1 MAIDPRLCRPGHARA
16 RTLAVPS
23 AMPRSA
29 WHLLLAALLL
39 LAAATGLQG
48 QVAINATGAPP
59 GTSNAMLDISSVNKG
74 LLIPRMTAS
83 QRAIIVGPDGLIIYQ
98 TDSSGSGPAGYWYYD
113 AAALVKWRH
122 IGWNNPGIWQL
133 GGNAGTTSADFI
145 GTTNLAPM
153 IFRIVNY
160 DRGRL
165 NEFGQLQFYSKYP
178 NWPVGAPSP
187 ITEQVHV
194 QGGVKL
200 SGGSAGDNEGNIRF
214 VPASGGV
221 RARFEGNVANTLPA
235 AQAALLPTV
244 NGWKQLDNNFY
255 ERKLQ
260 ETPKTGAGCQDPSQ
274 TTLAAASVDAGPRP
288 WPKTGPVSGPYV
300 TMGGQFNPYY
310 GLWEDGHRQYL
321 FQATDLAAMGLCPG
335 PSNPIRAIAFN
346 VTGVSSSNTGRI
358 HFLRFRMKNTIAAD
372 VSAGFDNTGLIDFAN
387 PAPPDLTV
395 PKPAYSNHGIGYDVQ
410 TGWNVH
416 GADVVGNFFWA
427 GSNLLL
433 DAALDDQEW
442 STGDG
447 DAYTI
452 KYGTGVDGY
461 STSYPSTIA
470 MYCDACGG
478 TGSTSS
484 CPWKNPP
491 APGFYFPPTTPINGD
506 PGLPGSTQK
515 GWGWTGGWFLTAGVN
530 TSACD
535 GATAWGGGGPPSI
548 LQQLPRVAFL
558 AKYTGGG
565 AAYDVGSYM
574 VAQDGLMVGDA
585 AWAASGSYPANLFRG
600 PGTISAKRSVWSG
613 SSLLSDHV
621 FDLYYTGTTRPED
634 AKAAGQ
640 YVRVPLQELP
650 NYVERERRLPNVQGR
665 SAWNR
670 EGGFSVDQLTNQLWV
685 AVEDQALYIQELNQ
699 RMDAL
704 RQYLVEKKLKELEGK

>member
-1 MAIDPRLCRPGHARA
+1 
-16 RTLAVPS
+16 
-23 AMPRSA
+23 MPRTA
-29 WHLLLAALLL
+29 WHLLAAALLL
-39 LAAATGLQG
+39 LAAATGLRA

-59 GTSNAMLDISSVNKG
+59 GTPNAMLDVSSTNKG

-83 QRAIIVGPDGLIIYQ
+83 QRAVIINPDGLMIYQ
-98 TDSSGSGPAGYWYYD
+98 TDSTGSLPAGYWYYD
-113 AAALVKWRH
+113 ASTAPVGWRH

-145 GTTNLAPM
+145 GTTNLAPL
-153 IFRIVNY
+153 IFKIMNY

-165 NEFGQLQFYSKYP
+165 NEFGQLQFYSAYP
-178 NWPVGAPSP
+178 AWPAGTPSP
-187 ITEQVHV
+187 ATEQVHV

-200 SGGSAGDNEGNIRF
+200 NGGSAGDSEGNIRF
-214 VPASGGV
+214 VPASGGA
-221 RARFEGNVANTLPA
+221 RARFEGYVANTLPA

-244 NGWKQLDNNFY
+244 NGWKQIDNNFY

-260 ETPKTGAGCQDPSQ
+260 ETPKTGAGCQDP
-274 TTLAAASVDAGPRP
+274 TNTALAASSVESGARYWPIPGPLP
-288 WPKTGPVSGPYV
+288 PYI
-300 TMGGQFNPYY
+300 TINSQFNPYF
-310 GLWEDGHRQYL
+310 GLWEDGHRQYMY
-321 FQATDLAAMGLCPG
+321 QASDLAAIGLCPG
-335 PSNPIRAIAFN
+335 AGNPIRAIAFN
-346 VTGVSSSNTGRI
+346 VTSVSSSATGRI
-358 HFLRFRMKNTIAAD
+358 HFLRFRMKNTTTAD

-387 PAPPDLTV
+387 PVPPNV
-395 PKPAYSNHGIGYDVQ
+395 PGPPMKYTDHGIGYDVQ

-427 GSNLLL
+427 GSNLLI
-433 DAALDDQEW
+433 DASLDDQEW

-452 KYGTGVDGY
+452 KYGNGVLGY
-461 STSYPSTIA
+461 NTSYPSTIA

-478 TGSTSS
+478 NGGISS
-484 CPWKNPP
+484 CPWKTAP
-491 APGFYFPPTTPINGD
+491 AVGFYYPPTTPINGD
-506 PGLPGSTQK
+506 PGTPGNSVK
-515 GWGWTGGWFLTAGVN
+515 GWGWTGGWFLTAGIN

-585 AWAASGSYPANLFRG
+585 AWAASGSYPANMFRG
-600 PGTISAKRSVWSG
+600 PGTLSAKRSVWSG

-634 AKAAGQ
+634 AKAAAQ
-640 YVRVPLQELP
+640 YNRVPLQELP

-685 AVEDQALYIQELNQ
+685 ATEDQALYIQELNQ